1 MLGLKAGG
9 FPPSLLSF
17 SCPSAPPSSYLVAFG
32 PDFRNSRNIPCSSLQ
47 FSLKPPLFSYYLD
60 SGLNVNPS
68 NPLVARIAGPFLTT
82 TTALPAPEASRRA
95 LQVPALPCCND
106 RAVWACAKAS
116 LCGAIPSRSLGMR
129 SFPRLLPPSSLP
141 QETEGGVP
149 HTFPA
154 SYCLP
159 CCREPLHFDQGPWK
173 RNKAF
178 LGH

>member
-1 MLGLKAGG
+1 MVSWPAVR
-9 FPPSLLSF
+9 SYCTSVQSQQVF
-17 SCPSAPPSSYLVAFG
+17 SEE
-32 PDFRNSRNIPCSSLQ
+32 I
-47 FSLKPPLFSYYLD
+47 PLFSYHLNP
-60 SGLNVNPS
+60 GLNVNPS

-106 RAVWACAKAS
+106 RAVWACAKTS

-159 CCREPLHFDQGPWK
+159 CCHEPLHFDQGPWK